1 MDSNSRLTWP
11 DAKKLADQLLF
22 ESTGKYLSDIESQV
36 LQGSWEGKS
45 YGAIAEDLGYT
56 LEYINSDV
64 GYGLWTKLSK
74 ATGEKLTKRSF
85 RGALERQW
93 RARSFQQTSP
103 SPPAQPVSLTASPT
117 TSPTTSMGASSTQ
130 PQYVDRPPT
139 ESRCFEAMTKP
150 GALIRI
156 KAPQK
161 MGKTWLVDRLL
172 HYAEQQDYAIVPI
185 NLLRIESAVTS
196 DLERFLKYFC
206 TRVTR
211 QLGMDNRL
219 SDYWDEELGSNT
231 SCTEYFESYILQNTD
246 KPIVL
251 ALDNVDRLFPYEAV
265 AANFFSLMRAWYE
278 DARILPEWQ
287 QLRLIISHSTD
298 IYPTLNINR
307 SPFNVGLAI
316 ELTEFNQSQLLQL
329 AQTQGVLQNSPEQVE
344 ALASLL
350 GGHPYLFQQALEQL
364 QANRELSV
372 EALLAIAPT
381 EAGPYA
387 QHLRNLLIHLQENP
401 EMAVAMKTI
410 LQASEPTRVKSE
422 LGFQLNSLG
431 LVKFRGNDVET
442 RCLLY
447 RLYLCEHIEEF

>member
-1 MDSNSRLTWP
+1 MDSNSDLTWTH
-11 DAKKLADQLLF
+11 AKQLADQLLV
-22 ESTGKYLSDIESQV
+22 ESTGKHLSDIESQV
-36 LQGSWEGKS
+36 LQGSWDGKS
-45 YGAIAEDLGYT
+45 YGAIAEELGYT

-93 RARSFQQTSP
+93 LTRNAQGNSLVASASTNALSDVE
-103 SPPAQPVSLTASPT
+103 SASPAQP
-117 TSPTTSMGASSTQ
+117 
-130 PQYVDRPPT
+130 YYIDRPPT
-139 ESRCFEAMTKP
+139 EQRCFEAITKP
-150 GALIRI
+150 GGLIRI

-172 HYAEQQDYAIVPI
+172 HFAQQQDYAIVPI
-185 NLLRIESAVTS
+185 NLLRIESAVAS

-211 QLGMDNRL
+211 QLGIENNLR
-219 SDYWDEELGSNT
+219 DYWDEELGSNT

-251 ALDNVDRLFPYEAV
+251 ALDNVDRLFPYDTV

-278 DARILPEWQ
+278 DARILPDWQ
-287 QLRLIISHSTD
+287 RLRLIISHSTD

-316 ELTEFNQSQLLQL
+316 ELAEFSQPQLLQL
-329 AQTQGVLQNSPEQVE
+329 AQKQGIFHDSPEKVDALE
-344 ALASLL
+344 ALL

-364 QANRELSV
+364 RANRAMSV
-372 EALLAIAPT
+372 EELLAIAPT
-381 EAGPYA
+381 ESGPYA
-387 QHLRNLLIHLQENP
+387 QHLRNLLIHLQDNP
-401 EMAVAMKTI
+401 EMAAAMKTI
-410 LQASEPTRVKSE
+410 LSASAPTRVKSE
-422 LGFQLNSLG
+422 PGFQLNSLG
-431 LVKFRGNDVET
+431 LVRFRGNDAET
-442 RCLLY
+442 RCPLY
-447 RLYLCEHIEEF
+447 HQYLCEHIEEF

>member
-1 MDSNSRLTWP
+1 MNSNSELTWLH
-11 DAKKLADQLLF
+11 AKQLSDQLLV
-22 ESTGKYLSDIESQV
+22 ESTGKHLSDIERQV
-36 LQGSWEGKS
+36 LQGSWDGKS
-45 YGAIAEDLGYT
+45 YGAIAEELGYT

-85 RGALERQW
+85 RGALERHWLARTSQEDKSP
-93 RARSFQQTSP
+93 RAVSIHT
-103 SPPAQPVSLTASPT
+103 PPASLFELRSVSPT
-117 TSPTTSMGASSTQ
+117 Q
-130 PQYVDRPPT
+130 PYYIERPPT
-139 ESRCFEAMTKP
+139 ESRCFEAITKP

-156 KAPQK
+156 KAARK

-172 HYAEQQDYAIVPI
+172 HFAKQQDYAIVPV
-185 NLLRIESAVTS
+185 NLLRIESAVIS

-211 QLGMDNRL
+211 QLGIENRL
-219 SDYWDEELGSNT
+219 GDYWDKELGSNT

-246 KPIVL
+246 RPIVL
-251 ALDNVDRLFPYEAV
+251 ALDNVDRLFPFETV

-287 QLRLIISHSTD
+287 RIRLIISHSTD
-298 IYPTLNINR
+298 IYSTLDINR

-316 ELTEFNQSQLLQL
+316 ELAEFSQPQLLQL
-329 AQTQGVLQNSPEQVE
+329 AKRKGVLHDSPEQLQ
-344 ALASLL
+344 ALDALL

-364 QANRELSV
+364 QSNQEMSV
-372 EALLAIAPT
+372 ETFLAISPT

-387 QHLRNLLIHLQENP
+387 QHLRSLLIHLQENP
-401 EMAVAMKTI
+401 EMGAAMKTI
-410 LQASEPTRVKSE
+410 LQSSVPIRVRSE

-431 LVKFRGNDVET
+431 LVRFRGNEVET

-447 RLYLCEHIEEF
+447 RLYLCEHLEEF

>member
-1 MDSNSRLTWP
+1 MDSDSELTWP
-11 DAKKLADQLLF
+11 NAKQLADQLLF
-22 ESTGKYLSDIESQV
+22 ESTGKHLSDIESQV

-45 YGAIAEDLGYT
+45 YGAIAEELGYT

-74 ATGEKLTKRSF
+74 ATAEKLTKRSF

-93 RARSFQQTSP
+93 LARSSQEPNSLPPVQTTAP
-103 SPPAQPVSLTASPT
+103 TAS
-117 TSPTTSMGASSTQ
+117 TSASSTQ
-130 PQYVDRPPT
+130 SHYIDQSYYIDRPPT
-139 ESRCFEAMTKP
+139 ESRCFEAITNP

-172 HYAEQQDYAIVPI
+172 QYAEQQDYAIVPI
-185 NLLRIESAVTS
+185 NLLRIESTVTS

-211 QLGMDNRL
+211 QLGMDNQL

-316 ELTEFNQSQLLQL
+316 ELTEFNQLQLLQL
-329 AQTQGVLQNSPEQVE
+329 AQKQGVLQNSPKQVE
-344 ALASLL
+344 ALAALL

-364 QANRELSV
+364 RSNREMSI
-372 EALLAIAPT
+372 ENLLAISPT

-401 EMAVAMKTI
+401 EMAAAMKTI
-410 LQASEPTRVKSE
+410 LQASGPTRIKSE

-431 LVKFRGNDVET
+431 LIRFRGNDVET

-447 RLYLCEHIEEF
+447 QLYLCEHLEDF

>member
-1 MDSNSRLTWP
+1 MDPNAELTWP
-11 DAKKLADQLLF
+11 NAKQLADQLLL
-22 ESTGKYLSDIESQV
+22 ESTGKHLSDVESQV
-36 LQGSWEGKS
+36 LQGSWDGKS

-93 RARSFQQTSP
+93 HDRFSQTDRIPTLTSDTTLSISSP
-103 SPPAQPVSLTASPT
+103 VANSALP
-117 TSPTTSMGASSTQ
+117 TQ
-130 PQYVDRPPT
+130 PYYIDRPPT
-139 ESRCFEAMTKP
+139 EQRCFEAIVKP

-172 HYAEQQDYAIVPI
+172 HFAEQQNYAIVPI

-196 DLERFLKYFC
+196 NLERFLRYFC

-211 QLGMDNRL
+211 QLDIENRL

-251 ALDNVDRLFPYEAV
+251 ALDNVDRLFPYETV

-287 QLRLIISHSTD
+287 RLRLIISHSTD

-307 SPFNVGLAI
+307 SPFNVGLSI
-316 ELTEFNQSQLLQL
+316 ELTEFSQPQLLQL
-329 AQTQGVLQNSPEQVE
+329 TQKKGVLQDSPEQVKDLE
-344 ALASLL
+344 ALL

-364 QANRELSV
+364 RSNREMSV
-372 EALLAIAPT
+372 EALLAILPT
-381 EAGPYA
+381 EAGPHA
-387 QHLRNLLIHLQENP
+387 QYLRNLLIHLQENP
-401 EMAVAMKTI
+401 KLAAAMKTI
-410 LQASEPTRVKSE
+410 LQASVPIRVRSE

-431 LVKFRGNDVET
+431 LVRFRGNDVET

-447 RLYLCEHIEEF
+447 QLYLREHLEEF

>member
-1 MDSNSRLTWP
+1 MDSDSGLTWP
-11 DAKKLADQLLF
+11 DAKQLADYLLF
-22 ESTGKYLSDIESQV
+22 ESTGKHLSDIENQV
-36 LQGSWEGKS
+36 LQGAWEGKS
-45 YGAIAEDLGYT
+45 YGAIAEELGYT

-93 RARSFQQTSP
+93 LTRSPQEPRLPT
-103 SPPAQPVSLTASPT
+103 PALTAPSAS
-117 TSPTTSMGASSTQ
+117 TSAPQPHDPTQ
-130 PQYVDRPPT
+130 PHYIDRPPT
-139 ESRCFEAMTKP
+139 ESRCFEAILKP

-172 HYAEQQDYAIVPI
+172 RYAEQQNYAIVPI

-206 TRVTR
+206 TRVAR
-211 QLGMDNRL
+211 QLNMENRL

-231 SCTEYFESYILQNTD
+231 SCTEYFESYLLQNTD
-246 KPIVL
+246 KTIVL

-287 QLRLIISHSTD
+287 RLRLIISHSTD

-316 ELTEFNQSQLLQL
+316 ELFEFSQPQLLQL
-329 AQTQGVLQNSPEQVE
+329 AQKQNSLQDLPEQVK
-344 ALASLL
+344 ALETLV

-364 QANRELSV
+364 RANHEMSV
-372 EALLAIAPT
+372 NELLAIAPT

-401 EMAVAMKTI
+401 EMAAAMKTI
-410 LQASEPTRVKSE
+410 LQASTPTRVKSE
-422 LGFQLNSLG
+422 LGFKLNSLG
-431 LVKFRGNDVET
+431 LVRFQGNDVET

-447 RLYLCEHIEEF
+447 RLYLCEHLEEF